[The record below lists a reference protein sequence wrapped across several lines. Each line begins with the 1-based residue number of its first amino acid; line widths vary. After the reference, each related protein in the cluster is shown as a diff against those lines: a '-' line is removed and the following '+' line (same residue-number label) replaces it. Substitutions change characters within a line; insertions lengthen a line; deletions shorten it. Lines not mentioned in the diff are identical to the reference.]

1 MVRFRLNQIGMPSK
15 SLLRMAVCL
24 FLFVLSVFF
33 AREGWAQFESNVTE
47 ELSPMVVTAKGGFA
61 EPWANSPWSTDRLKV
76 NRLLHRARTMPEALA
91 GLPSVMVQKTALGQS
106 SPYLR
111 GLTGY
116 HNVLL
121 VDGIRL
127 NHSAMR
133 SGPNQYWS
141 TVEMLGAER
150 IEVVRGP
157 NGIIHGADAI
167 GGVVNALS
175 AQPSFSSEGMVQGG
189 NFFGRLSSAERS
201 WSAGING
208 TVSSRDWF
216 AELSHA
222 ERSFGDLEGGK
233 EVGKQVNTG
242 YDSRGT
248 NFRLSR
254 RINEDA
260 RMTLGIQRSFMNERT
275 SYSQNS
281 GRVDLGRSLTRIG
294 DLAAPRS
301 GTKALLRKVLLGRCR
316 RVGRQGNRHPWH
328 APTRAGKNSHESR
341 HQRR

>member
-1 MVRFRLNQIGMPSK
+1 M
-15 SLLRMAVCL
+15 
-24 FLFVLSVFF
+24 
-33 AREGWAQFESNVTE
+33 
-47 ELSPMVVTAKGGFA
+47 
-61 EPWANSPWSTDRLKV
+61 
-76 NRLLHRARTMPEALA
+76 
-91 GLPSVMVQKTALGQS
+91 GQS
-106 SPYLR
+106 PPTSR
-111 GLTGY
+111 LTGY
-116 HNVLL
+116 YVLL

-167 GGVVNALS
+167 GGVVNVLS

-208 TVSSRDWF
+208 TVSSSDWF

-260 RMTLGIQRSFMNERT
+260 RMTLGIQRSFMNDVPRT
-275 SYSQNS
+275 HKT
-281 GRVDLGRSLTRIG
+281 VDGLTWEGLHPDRRFG
-294 DLAAPRS
+294 APRS
-301 GTKALLRKVLLGRCR
+301 GTKALLRKVLLEDAGG
-316 RVGRQGNRHPWH
+316 GRQGNRHP
-328 APTRAGKNSHESR
+328 ACTDTGRKELA
-341 HQRR
+341 